1 MKKIVIIGKLGTI
14 KTQNI
19 KDISIESLFKKCK
32 FRNTNNFSHRHTW
45 KYKDNF
51 VSIYT
56 KDQGRGGSENKYDLP
71 PPLDKKLY
79 FGDIAIIKHSN
90 RVPNN
95 NELLNLTKEEW
106 GLLYAKL
113 FGGFEELGTEDS
125 YSEEESIP
133 DEFKTKN
140 GYSKES
146 GFIVDDNE
154 EVSIEESDT
163 SEEECVSTVEEDDK
177 DDALEYDSPEEVE
190 ETKAFGTESDIEEN
204 TQVQESSS
212 EEEDDELENAGSEL
226 SEEEY
231 DY

>member
-1 MKKIVIIGKLGTI
+1 MKKIVIIGKLGNI

-19 KDISIESLFKKCK
+19 KDVSIKSLFKKCK
-32 FRNTNNFSHRHTW
+32 FRNNNNFSYRYTW

-79 FGDIAIIKHSN
+79 FGDMAIIKHSN
-90 RVPNN
+90 KTPNN

-106 GLLYAKL
+106 ELLYAKL

-125 YSEEESIP
+125 YSEEEIIP
-133 DEFKTKN
+133 VEFKTKN

-146 GFIVDDNE
+146 GFIVDDSE
-154 EVSIEESDT
+154 EVSVEESDT
-163 SEEECVSTVEEDDK
+163 SEEECISTVEEEDDK

-190 ETKAFGTESDIEEN
+190 ETKAFGTESDIED
-204 TQVQESSS
+204 TPESSS

-226 SEEEY
+226 SEE
-231 DY
+231 DYNY

>member
-1 MKKIVIIGKLGTI
+1 MKKIVIIGKLGNI

-19 KDISIESLFKKCK
+19 KDVSIKSLFKKCK
-32 FRNTNNFSHRHTW
+32 FRNNNNFSYRHTW

-56 KDQGRGGSENKYDLP
+56 KDAGRGGSENKYDLP

-79 FGDIAIIKHSN
+79 FGDMAIIKHSN
-90 RVPNN
+90 KTPNN

-106 GLLYAKL
+106 ELLYAKL

-125 YSEEESIP
+125 YSEEEIIP
-133 DEFKTKN
+133 VEFKTKN

-146 GFIVDDNE
+146 GFIVDDSE
-154 EVSIEESDT
+154 EVSVEESDT
-163 SEEECVSTVEEDDK
+163 SEEECISTVEEEDDK

-190 ETKAFGTESDIEEN
+190 ETKAFGTESDIED
-204 TQVQESSS
+204 TPESSS

-226 SEEEY
+226 SEE
-231 DY
+231 DYNY